1 MRVAL
6 ATIFLSLISTL
17 VLQIAPRVNF
27 TDAAL
32 CLQPVMLFGPG
43 FAVAVLVVSDVSFRS
58 YFLRPNAHKRTWACI
73 FATTIVLLLLS
84 LIVFHWAISDPTSEL
99 EGASIFWGHPMPW
112 IMSGY
117 FYAGFG
123 GEFIRSQGGYRYIFL
138 SEPWYTNLVVLFD
151 SLVFDLVFFFAY
163 SAFGFHLFH
172 STMSKVSSPIE
183 AIS

>member
-6 ATIFLSLISTL
+6 TTIILSLISTL
-17 VLQIAPRVNF
+17 VLHIAPRVNF

-43 FAVAVLVVSDVSFRS
+43 FAAAFLVVSDVSFRS
-58 YFLRPNAHKRTWACI
+58 YFLRPKAHKRTWACI

-84 LIVFHWAISDPTSEL
+84 LIVFRWAISDPTGEL
-99 EGASIFWGHPMPW
+99 EGASIFWGHPTPW

-123 GEFIRSQGGYRYIFL
+123 GEFIRRQGGYPYIFM
-138 SEPWYTNLVVLFD
+138 SEPWYMNPVVLFD
-151 SLVFDLVFFFAY
+151 NLIFDFVFFFAY
-163 SAFGFHLFH
+163 SALGVHLFQ
-172 STMSKVSSPIE
+172 SYNRVSSLIE
-183 AIS
+183 VRS